1 MNDYFDQR
9 TKSEVAADENALAIP
24 EQNAVEADNPTETSG
39 DSDPTETTGLQLKA
53 AVQELMKFGL
63 LEDATKPNLYRIIRE
78 RLPDARKI
86 LEPFDLAIELDDVR
100 GIAFLKIADVVNK
113 DPDEA
118 WSHPLVRRQ
127 RLTSEQSLLVAIL
140 RQAYI
145 AYEQEY
151 GLGADGARIDFD
163 ELQTQFDT
171 YFGNSGSEAGD
182 RERLSRVITQLHSHS
197 IVSEPDKENQIR
209 IRPIIVHLANPEQLR
224 ALLRHFEALAV
235 AYPVDFTETSDEAT
249 PPDET

>member
-1 MNDYFDQR
+1 
-9 TKSEVAADENALAIP
+9 
-24 EQNAVEADNPTETSG
+24 
-39 DSDPTETTGLQLKA
+39 
-53 AVQELMKFGL
+53 MKFGL
-63 LEDATKPNLYRIIRE
+63 TQDATKPNLYRIIRE

-197 IVSEPDKENQIR
+197 IVSEPDKKTRYVSVQSLCIWPIPNSCVHCFVTSKRSQSPIR
-209 IRPIIVHLANPEQLR
+209 SISQKPLMKRL
-224 ALLRHFEALAV
+224 
-235 AYPVDFTETSDEAT
+235 
-249 PPDET
+249 PPTRLEPNGN